1 MSRREY
7 CLDGIK
13 FIACMIIFWT
23 HFVGAFYS
31 LCAVNPGLGPRME
44 FLLTHSPLKIF
55 TDSAMMLMIFMMIS
69 GYLAAGKKIR
79 TFRELWQAVLFR
91 YFRFVLP
98 FLFANFLV
106 CVIWYTVG
114 FRTQPAAEL
123 LHNDWVRGYYVIP
136 VTPYLAVR
144 EALTLGALANGP
156 LWMMR
161 HLAGATC
168 GVYLYSFLRE
178 RIPGPLFDI
187 AAAIVVL
194 GVCHYAEHTLH
205 INGMYLVMA
214 CFAGI
219 LLKRLPEVG
228 EAKQEKYRMLFNV
241 LALSGIALEAQG
253 YVTLLKCIFGDRI
266 PSFLL
271 WNTWYC
277 MAFSFLFLWAIRY
290 AGFPRKLLE
299 SRPLRKLSEI
309 SFSVFLIHWPVIAA
323 FSFRLLLRM
332 ANTMSYNRVFV
343 IILAVTTAAVVLL
356 AFVYEMTCGR
366 LADKLAKALQT
377 AVRRRWPVS

>member
-1 MSRREY
+1 
-7 CLDGIK
+7 
-13 FIACMIIFWT
+13 
-23 HFVGAFYS
+23 
-31 LCAVNPGLGPRME
+31 
-44 FLLTHSPLKIF
+44 
-55 TDSAMMLMIFMMIS
+55 
-69 GYLAAGKKIR
+69 
-79 TFRELWQAVLFR
+79 
-91 YFRFVLP
+91 
-98 FLFANFLV
+98 
-106 CVIWYTVG
+106 
-114 FRTQPAAEL
+114 
-123 LHNDWVRGYYVIP
+123 
-136 VTPYLAVR
+136 
-144 EALTLGALANGP
+144 
-156 LWMMR
+156 
-161 HLAGATC
+161 
-168 GVYLYSFLRE
+168 
-178 RIPGPLFDI
+178 
-187 AAAIVVL
+187 
-194 GVCHYAEHTLH
+194 LH
-205 INGMYLVMA
+205 INGMYLVVA

-219 LLKRLPEVG
+219 LLRRLPEVG